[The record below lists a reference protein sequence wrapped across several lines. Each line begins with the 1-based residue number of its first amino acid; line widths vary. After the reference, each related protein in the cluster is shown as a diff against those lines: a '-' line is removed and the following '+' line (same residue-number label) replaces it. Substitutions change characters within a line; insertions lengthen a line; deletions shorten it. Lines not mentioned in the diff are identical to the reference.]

1 MNKTPKSVCYN
12 EIMNK
17 LVILSGLSGGG
28 KTQASNTLED
38 MGYRCIDQ
46 YPPELLE
53 DFVNLI
59 KNDTGN
65 KYSNIVLTIPIIEL
79 DKYKKLL
86 DNSEIN
92 ATTILLKASKDTI
105 INRYKFTRRI
115 HPLLISRMADS
126 LSEAIDLEMDV
137 LKRYENKNAI
147 VIDTTNLSL
156 KQHKQKLDKALN
168 NQNNNLSITFESF
181 GFKNGIPKDAD
192 LIFDVRF
199 LENPFY
205 IKKLQNKTGNDKPVK
220 EFVMND
226 VKTKSFLKK
235 LVSYLD
241 FTIKSYSKDE
251 KRHLMVCI
259 GCTGGQHRSVVVA
272 NYLFEIYKKKY
283 LCYLNHREID

>member
-1 MNKTPKSVCYN
+1 
-12 EIMNK
+12 MNK

-53 DFVNLI
+53 DFIKLI
-59 KNDTGN
+59 QNDTAN

-79 DKYKKLL
+79 DKYNKLL
-86 DNSEIN
+86 NNSDIN
-92 ATTILLKASKDTI
+92 ASIILLKATKDEI
-105 INRYKFTRRI
+105 INRYKFTRRV
-115 HPLLISRMADS
+115 HPLLISNMADS
-126 LSEAIDLEMDV
+126 LSDAIDMEMEVFD
-137 LKRYENKNAI
+137 RYAKKNVVI
-147 VIDTTNLSL
+147 IDTTNLSL
-156 KQHKQKLDKALN
+156 KQHKQKLDKAIN
-168 NQNNNLSITFESF
+168 NQNKNTLSITFESF
-181 GFKNGIPKDAD
+181 GYKKGVPKDAD

-205 IKKLQNKTGNDKPVK
+205 VKKLKNKTGNDKPVK

-226 VKTKSFLKK
+226 IKTKSYLKK

-259 GCTGGQHRSVVVA
+259 GCTGGQHRSVVIA
-272 NYLFEIYKKKY
+272 NYLFDIYKKKY
-283 LCYLNHREID
+283 KCYLNHREID

>member
-1 MNKTPKSVCYN
+1 MNR
-12 EIMNK
+12 

-53 DFVNLI
+53 DFIKLI
-59 KNDTGN
+59 QNDTAN

-79 DKYKKLL
+79 DRYSKLL

-92 ATTILLKASKDTI
+92 ATIILLKASKDAI

-115 HPLLISRMADS
+115 HPLLISHMADS
-126 LSEAIDLEMDV
+126 LSDAIDMEIEV
-137 LKRYENKNAI
+137 LTRYEKKNVNI
-147 VIDTTNLSL
+147 IDTTNLSL

-168 NQNNNLSITFESF
+168 NQNKNNLSITFESF
-181 GFKNGIPKDAD
+181 GFKNGVPKDAD

-205 IKKLQNKTGNDKPVK
+205 INKLKKKTGNDKAVR

-251 KRHLMVCI
+251 KRHLTVCI

-272 NYLFEIYKKKY
+272 NYLFDIYKKKY

>member
-1 MNKTPKSVCYN
+1 MNR
-12 EIMNK
+12 

-53 DFVNLI
+53 DFIKLI
-59 KNDTGN
+59 QNDTAN

-79 DKYKKLL
+79 DRYNKLL

-92 ATTILLKASKDTI
+92 ATIILLKASKDAI

-115 HPLLISRMADS
+115 HPLLISHMADS
-126 LSEAIDLEMDV
+126 LSDAIDMEIEV
-137 LKRYENKNAI
+137 LTRYEKKNVNI
-147 VIDTTNLSL
+147 IDTTNLSL

-168 NQNNNLSITFESF
+168 NQNKNNLSITFESF
-181 GFKNGIPKDAD
+181 GFKNGVPKDAD

-205 IKKLQNKTGNDKPVK
+205 ITKLKKKTGNDKAVR

-251 KRHLMVCI
+251 KRHLTVCI

-272 NYLFEIYKKKY
+272 NYLFDIYKKKY

>member
-1 MNKTPKSVCYN
+1 
-12 EIMNK
+12 MNK

-53 DFVNLI
+53 DFIKLI
-59 KNDTGN
+59 QKDTSN
-65 KYSNIVLTIPIIEL
+65 KYSNIVLTIPITEL
-79 DKYKKLL
+79 DRYDKLL
-86 DNSEIN
+86 NNSDIN
-92 ATTILLKASKDTI
+92 ATIILLKASKDEI

-115 HPLLISRMADS
+115 HPLLIQHVVDS
-126 LSEAIDLEMDV
+126 LSDAVDKEIEVLE
-137 LKRYENKNAI
+137 KYEKKNVI

-168 NQNNNLSITFESF
+168 NQNKNNLSITFESF
-181 GFKNGIPKDAD
+181 GFKNGVPKDAD

-205 IKKLQNKTGNDKPVK
+205 VAKLKKKTGNDKAVK
-220 EFVMND
+220 DFVMND

-241 FTIKSYSKDE
+241 FTIKSYTKDE
-251 KRHLMVCI
+251 KRHLTVCV

-272 NYLFEIYKKKY
+272 NYLFDVYKKKY
-283 LCYLNHREID
+283 LCYLNHRELD